1 MRGKGPKAA
10 KLWSL
15 HPKLHDDVAQLLN
28 EEGLQLD
35 FYNADDEETNI
46 KEWDTNVMGRFIC
59 RNKGC
64 HSSGWS
70 SKKIAMTIR
79 MYPRGLY
86 NARVYHQ
93 RCKNCRALGRPV
105 LDHECYAERVA
116 YWLKKWNGIEV
127 QRPNYSG
134 QSRGPHDSELCEG
147 CRAGHCPN
155 SNEDL
160 ASVLARYV
168 SYRDFFIY

>member
-168 SYRDFFIY
+168 SYRDFSIY

>member
-1 MRGKGPKAA
+1 MLTFEMPRKGRKVA

-15 HPKLHDDVAQLLN
+15 HPEFHDEVARLLD
-28 EEGLQLD
+28 EEGLRLD
-35 FYNADDEETNI
+35 FVSIDDGQSNI
-46 KEWDTNVMGRFIC
+46 EEWDTNVMGRFIC
-59 RNKGC
+59 HNSIC
-64 HSSGWS
+64 YSSGWS
-70 SKKIAMTIR
+70 SKRIAITIR
-79 MYPRGLY
+79 LYPQQRY

-93 RCKNCRALGRPV
+93 RCRTCKSVGRLV
-105 LDHECYAERVA
+105 LNTECYAERVT

-127 QRPNYSG
+127 QRPGYSG

-160 ASVLARYV
+160 ALVLAR
-168 SYRDFFIY
+168 

>member
-1 MRGKGPKAA
+1 MPRKGRKAA

-15 HPKLHDDVAQLLN
+15 HPKLHDDVARLLD

-35 FYNADDEETNI
+35 FFDADDEETNV
-46 KEWDTNVMGRFIC
+46 EERDTNVMGRFIC
-59 RNKGC
+59 QNSGC
-64 HSSGWS
+64 YSSGWS
-70 SKKIAMTIR
+70 SKKIAITIR
-79 MYPRGLY
+79 MYPRQRY

-93 RCKNCRALGRPV
+93 RCRNCRAVGRLI
-105 LDHECYAERVA
+105 LDTGCYAERVT

-127 QRPNYSG
+127 QRPDYSS

-147 CRAGHCPN
+147 CKVGHCPN

-160 ASVLARYV
+160 ALVLARL
-168 SYRDFFIY
+168 SI

>member
-1 MRGKGPKAA
+1 MPRKGRKAA

-15 HPKLHDDVAQLLN
+15 HPKLHNDVAQLLD
-28 EEGLQLD
+28 EEGLQVD
-35 FYNADDEETNI
+35 FFNADDEETNI
-46 KEWDTNVMGRFIC
+46 EERDTNIMGRFIC
-59 RNKGC
+59 GNSGC

-70 SKKIAMTIR
+70 SKKIAITIR
-79 MYPRGLY
+79 MYPRQLY

-93 RCKNCRALGRPV
+93 RCKICRAVGRPV
-105 LDHECYAERVA
+105 LDQRCYAERVT

-127 QRPNYSG
+127 ERPNYSG

-147 CRAGHCPN
+147 CKAGHCPN

-160 ASVLARYV
+160 ALVLAG
-168 SYRDFFIY
+168 

>member
-134 QSRGPHDSELCEG
+134 QSRGPHDNCRSEHYG
-147 CRAGHCPN
+147 
-155 SNEDL
+155 
-160 ASVLARYV
+160 
-168 SYRDFFIY
+168 